1 MAESINYTPIG
12 FVENSFND
20 RADPDVIAAT
30 ESRVHIDASLAEGL
44 KGLEA
49 GQRIIVVFHCHRS
62 KDVILVRHPRGD
74 TTRPKR
80 GLFALR
86 TADRP
91 NPIGITEV
99 DLLSIDGTTLTVR
112 GLDAINGT
120 PVLDIKPA

>member
-1 MAESINYTPIG
+1 MDEPITYHAIG
-12 FVENSFND
+12 YVENGFND

-30 ESRVHIDASLAEGL
+30 ESRVHLDASLAEGL
-44 KGLEA
+44 KGLEI
-49 GQRIIVVFHCHRS
+49 GQKILIVFHCHRS
-62 KDVILVRHPRGD
+62 KEVIMFRHPRGD
-74 TTRPKR
+74 TSRPKR

-86 TADRP
+86 TSDRP

-99 DLLSIDGTTLTVR
+99 DLLAIDGTTLTVR